1 MDYTPIMMPAIKLLI
16 IASSLLLCF
25 RVLGLLLSKLFS
37 LSKGQISR
45 QPVSTKD
52 RQPFSAKASLLT
64 APELNFARG
73 IIPYLPDH
81 LHLCPKVSLKDVVH
95 HGPNGLKNGN
105 FGRISQKHLDFVI
118 IESETG
124 RIRLAIEID
133 DRSHQ
138 RADRQKSDQVK
149 NQALA
154 EAGIPLLRIA
164 PRQSIAIE
172 EILQAMAA

>member
-1 MDYTPIMMPAIKLLI
+1 MSPSVSISDY
-16 IASSLLLCF
+16 
-25 RVLGLLLSKLFS
+25 
-37 LSKGQISR
+37 
-45 QPVSTKD
+45 
-52 RQPFSAKASLLT
+52 SAKESLLT
-64 APELNFARG
+64 APELDFARRTN
-73 IIPYLPDH
+73 PYLPNEF
-81 LHLCPKVSLKDVVH
+81 HLCPKVSFKDVVD
-95 HGPNGLKNGN
+95 HGSNGFKNGN

-118 IESETG
+118 IESDTG

-154 EAGIPLLRIA
+154 EAGIPILRLA
-164 PRQSIAIE
+164 PWQSITIE